1 LPTVKTEE
9 ADGCTGAIVKGF
21 DGKSGVVVGVR
32 LVGPAVVAGF
42 VDKDVGSSAVT
53 ATDAATAEADAFTLC
68 PLLRRLLLNGFV
80 AKDVGSSAVT
90 ATAAATAEA
99 DAACAEVSVID
110 DIGAAA
116 GSDADADVGSE
127 HSAPSPG
134 AS

>member
-1 LPTVKTEE
+1 MKTEE
-9 ADGCTGAIVKGF
+9 ADGFTGAIVKGF

-53 ATDAATAEADAFTLC
+53 ATDAATAEADA
-68 PLLRRLLLNGFV
+68 
-80 AKDVGSSAVT
+80 
-90 ATAAATAEA
+90 
-99 DAACAEVSVID
+99 ACAEVSVID

-116 GSDADADVGSE
+116 GSGADADVGSE
-127 HSAPSPG
+127 HSAPSSEHAAPSPG